1 MSFEPVNAK
10 GRGNREEALLS
21 FEAKGFQFTAT
32 LCRNLNLTEREA
44 DGRKLGALFDLR
56 IVAVSMDDPAVTHTV
71 YKRAFHEMQPDET
84 PYQLLRRRF
93 SRTADGSWLALAKE
107 AMRTARKATAAAQPE
122 PAPAPY
128 FDVTLSVNVVKTGTI
143 RVQATDREA
152 AVTAAKQIASDS
164 KAADFVEASQTY
176 TRSEFS
182 LASSMEDSV
191 LQVAQ
196 TVVE

>member
-21 FEAKGFQFTAT
+21 FEAKDFQFTAT

-56 IVAVSMDDPAVTHTV
+56 IVAVSISDPAVTHTV
-71 YKRAFHEMQPDET
+71 YKRAAHEMRPDET

-93 SRTADGSWLALAKE
+93 SRSADGSWLVLAKE
-107 AMRTARKATAAAQPE
+107 AMRAARKATAAAVQPE
-122 PAPAPY
+122 PTPDPY
-128 FDVTLSVNVVKTGTI
+128 FDVTLSVTTVKTGTI
-143 RVQATDREA
+143 RVQATDRET
-152 AVTAAKQIASDS
+152 AVAAAKQIASDS
-164 KAADFVEASQTY
+164 KAVDFVEVPQTY

-191 LQVAQ
+191 LQV
-196 TVVE
+196 E